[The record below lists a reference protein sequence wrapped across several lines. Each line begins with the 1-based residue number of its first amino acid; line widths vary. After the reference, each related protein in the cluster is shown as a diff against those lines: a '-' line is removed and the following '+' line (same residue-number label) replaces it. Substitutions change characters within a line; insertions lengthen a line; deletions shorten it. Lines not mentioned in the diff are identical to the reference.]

1 MYQYNYEALSM
12 YYITQCFACM
22 QGSTFWS
29 IDDELPPHRSGVYMI
44 DLGSNDTVTKLV
56 NVTFE
61 GSYRETNSPD
71 FTPHGMGHWV
81 TKDGE
86 MILYIINHRRRGD
99 TVDSFIYNPQ
109 KRSLKYR
116 KSFENPLLSSLNDL
130 VLIDLDKFYVTID
143 HYFSGLIGRIAEEV
157 LRLPLGQVIYV
168 NGGGLETEL
177 KVATDS
183 LKFPNGI
190 AVSNDRR

>member
-1 MYQYNYEALSM
+1 
-12 YYITQCFACM
+12 M
-22 QGSTFWS
+22 QGVTFWP
-29 IDDELPPHRSGVYMI
+29 IDDELPPHHSGIYMI
-44 DLGSNDTVTKLV
+44 DLGSNNTKLF

-168 NGGGLETEL
+168 NGGGLEMEL